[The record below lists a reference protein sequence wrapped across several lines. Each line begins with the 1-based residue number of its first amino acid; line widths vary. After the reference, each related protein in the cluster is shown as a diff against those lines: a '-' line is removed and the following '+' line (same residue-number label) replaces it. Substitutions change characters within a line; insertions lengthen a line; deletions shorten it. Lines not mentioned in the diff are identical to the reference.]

1 MRGCMCHILIYPTIH
16 SKPNKVPEPTAAL
29 EAEAARLSS
38 AAASSSCC
46 SSSGGGHMHG
56 HGGGQGQEQEQGKKE
71 GCISH
76 VLMDIEGT
84 TTSISFVHDTLF
96 PYASQAVEG
105 HLR

>member
-1 MRGCMCHILIYPTIH
+1 M
-16 SKPNKVPEPTAAL
+16 PEPTAAL

-38 AAASSSCC
+38 AAASSSSCC
-46 SSSGGGHMHG
+46 NSGGHIHG
-56 HGGGQGQEQEQGKKE
+56 HGREQEQEQATAAAADADANQEGKEKKKK

-96 PYASQAVEG
+96 PYAAAAVEG